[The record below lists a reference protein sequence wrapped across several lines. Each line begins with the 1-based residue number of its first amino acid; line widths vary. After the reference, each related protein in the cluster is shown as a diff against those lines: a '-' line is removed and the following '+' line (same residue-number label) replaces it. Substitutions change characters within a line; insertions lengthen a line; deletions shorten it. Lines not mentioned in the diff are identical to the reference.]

1 MEFDE
6 KTFLYAMTSRPED
19 VRRFMNTF
27 RPEWL
32 GDARF
37 QPILAEVYNFT
48 LKHTEPPSLPTLHKV
63 FEDRDKDLY
72 ELRIKSPL
80 NEIMAEKPD
89 NSEILYTLNQAKNV
103 AVVRSFIEMTRQPSF
118 VEREVAYDGDTLMKE
133 IQTWLTKFQKG
144 GGDRT
149 MDLKEAIE
157 NLIQSTPFDR
167 TNERIPV
174 GIPPVDD
181 WTGKGLRRKQV
192 GVFIAPT
199 GHGKTAI
206 LNIIA
211 HKIATIERKRVWFIT
226 NELSIEEVTERLM
239 TRLSGIELE
248 KIIDDPIIGFKGL
261 KRHWN
266 DGLQN
271 RLWISEVNREVSVAE
286 LEAEMNAWVNL
297 KGWKPDV
304 IVLDYMERMKPI
316 ESGHRREKEWM
327 WLGAIAN
334 DLVRM
339 AKRHNLVI
347 WSAAQTN
354 RSGWATTGAISGD
367 MAQGSIRHL
376 QECTAVIGMNQQEIP
391 GTKDVAIQFSS
402 IKQRQS
408 KRAPRPVALRADL
421 AKMNITS
428 EEIDLKDAQ
437 KAHME
442 SLKADEEAAKTDET
456 PVHDRKELSPREKQR
471 RGWKQ

>member
-1 MEFDE
+1 MEFNE
-6 KTFLYAMTSRPED
+6 KTFLYALTSRPED
-19 VRRFMNTF
+19 AKRFLTTF

-37 QPILAEVYNFT
+37 QPILAEVYNF
-48 LKHTEPPSLPTLHKV
+48 LMKHGEPPSLHTLHKV
-63 FEDRDKDLY
+63 LKDKDSDLY
-72 ELRIKSPL
+72 ELRQKDVI
-80 NEIMAEKPD
+80 NEIQAETPD
-89 NSEILYTLNQAKNV
+89 QSEIIYTLAQAKNV
-103 AVVRSFIEMTRQPSF
+103 AIVRSFIEMTRQPSF
-118 VEREVAYDGDTLMKE
+118 VEREVAYDGDLVMKE
-133 IQTWLTKFQKG
+133 VQNWLTKFQQS

-248 KIIDDPIIGFKGL
+248 KIIDDPIIGYKGL
-261 KRHWN
+261 KRHWV

-271 RLWISEVNREVSVAE
+271 RLWLSEVNREVSTAE
-286 LEAEMNAWVNL
+286 LEAEMQSWANL

-304 IVLDYMERMKPI
+304 IVLDYMERMKPV
-316 ESGHRREKEWM
+316 ESGHRRDKEWQ

-334 DLVRM
+334 DLVRL

-391 GTKDVAIQFSS
+391 GSKDVAIQFSS

-408 KRAPRPVALRADL
+408 KRVPRPVHLRADL
-421 AKMNITS
+421 AKMNILS
-428 EEIDLKDAQ
+428 DEVDMDAAQ
-437 KAHME
+437 K
-442 SLKADEEAAKTDET
+442 SVADSIKTDEDEI
-456 PVHDRKELSPREKQR
+456 PVHDRKELSPREKQAR
-471 RGWKQ
+471 NRAWKK